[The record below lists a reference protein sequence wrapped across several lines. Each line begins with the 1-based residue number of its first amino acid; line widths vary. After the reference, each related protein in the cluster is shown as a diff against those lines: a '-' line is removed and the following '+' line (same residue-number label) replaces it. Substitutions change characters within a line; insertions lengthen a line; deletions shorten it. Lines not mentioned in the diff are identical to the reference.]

1 MKYYSTNGNAPLA
14 SLKDAV
20 IKGLAPD
27 GGLYMP
33 ERISVIPK
41 AFFNNLE
48 GMTFQEIIHFLARM
62 WSPTN

>member
-27 GGLYMP
+27 GGIY
-33 ERISVIPK
+33 
-41 AFFNNLE
+41 
-48 GMTFQEIIHFLARM
+48 AR
-62 WSPTN
+62 TYIGNTQGIF

>member
-1 MKYYSTNGNAPLA
+1 MKYYSTNGNAPMA

-33 ERISVIPK
+33 ERISLIPK

-48 GMTFQEIIHFLARM
+48 GMTFQEIAYVVANTLF
-62 WSPTN
+62 W